1 MERRSFIKKRNVSKR
16 NFGSFNATQLR
27 HLASRRYLYT
37 ILNAI
42 IVRITRVWMVER
54 WLHRLLEKRFRAKV
68 AKV

>member
-37 ILNAI
+37 I
-42 IVRITRVWMVER
+42 
-54 WLHRLLEKRFRAKV
+54 KRNNRENYEGLDGGTVIASLVGKAFSSEGLIA
-68 AKV
+68 